1 MEKETTI
8 NELIEFLAENM
19 VTKQEFSETIK
30 SVRSEMATGFEEL
43 RTEMT
48 AGFRMIREELDDIK
62 NRLEKLEKRT
72 LEDAD
77 ASARD
82 VLELRQRVDM
92 LEKQVRQLQTIKT

>member
-8 NELIEFLAENM
+8 NELMEFLAENM